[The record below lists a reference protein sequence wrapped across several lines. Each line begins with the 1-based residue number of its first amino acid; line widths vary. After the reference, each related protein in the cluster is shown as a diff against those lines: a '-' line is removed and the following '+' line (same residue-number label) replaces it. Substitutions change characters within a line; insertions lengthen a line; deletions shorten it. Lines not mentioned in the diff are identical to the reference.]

1 MTHTRHEIDPVIHSP
16 VRFSIVAFLI
26 GLDEC
31 EFSALR
37 DAIELS
43 DSSLSQHL
51 TVLETA
57 GHIEISKRKVGR
69 RSRTYIRCT
78 DGGQGAFRKNL
89 QALATI
95 ASSNA
100 ESLSAQS

>member
-26 GLDEC
+26 GLEEC

-51 TVLETA
+51 TVLES
-57 GHIEISKRKVGR
+57 GENVEISKRKVGR
-69 RSRTYIRCT
+69 RSRTYVRCT
-78 DGGQGAFRKNL
+78 EKGQQAFQKNL
-89 QALATI
+89 RALADI
-95 ASSNA
+95 ASSSGG
-100 ESLSAQS
+100 EVPDHG